1 MLYICFYLMYLIFN
15 ALCKLY
21 NSMIDYT
28 LYTQLKVTIIY
39 KIIHPLTIVIVSKN
53 LGKVLHEFT

>member
-1 MLYICFYLMYLIFN
+1 MT
-15 ALCKLY
+15 
-21 NSMIDYT
+21 DYT
-28 LYTQLKVTIIY
+28 LYTQLISNIIY